1 MHDIP
6 RSARRPRLLA
16 SFAATAFALAAL
28 NAQAK
33 GVTDDDIVN
42 DATITTQ
49 VVTHGLGTKGQRY
62 SPLDQVNTDTVKNLV
77 PVWSFSFGGEKQ
89 RGQQSQPLIHD
100 GKMYVTASYSR
111 IFALDATTGQ
121 KLWKYEHRLPDGIM
135 PCCDVINR
143 GAALY
148 DDLVIFGTL
157 DAQLVA
163 LNKDTGKVVWRQ
175 KIEDYKAGYS
185 FTAAPQIV
193 KGMVITGNSGGEF
206 GIVGRVDARDAKT
219 GKLIWSRPTVEGHMG
234 HTYDAE
240 GKPVDN
246 GISGT
251 TNATWPG
258 DLWKTGGAAPWQ
270 AAYYDPDVNLIY
282 IGTGNPSPW
291 NSWLR
296 PGDNLYSSSTLAID
310 PDTGKIVWHYQS
322 TPHDGWDFDGVNEF
336 ISFEYN
342 DPATGKLV
350 KAGGK
355 ADRNGF
361 FFVNDRTD
369 GKLLNAFPFVNR
381 IDWAKGID
389 LKTGRPIYDE
399 EKRPGNP
406 FVEGVGED
414 KKGKVVFNAPS
425 FLGGK
430 NQMPM
435 AFSPKTGYFYVPA
448 NEWGMDIWNEPI
460 SYKRGAAYLG
470 AGFTI
475 KPLHEDFIGAMRAVD
490 PVSGKIVWE
499 VKNNAPLWGGVM
511 TTGGDLVFYGT
522 PEGYLKAIDARNGKE
537 LWQFQ
542 TGSGVIAPP
551 VTWEQDGEQYVA
563 VVSGWGG
570 AVPLWGGDVAKRVNM
585 LEQGGSVWVFK
596 LHKS

>member
-1 MHDIP
+1 V
-6 RSARRPRLLA
+6 L
-16 SFAATAFALAAL
+16 ALAIAGL
-28 NAQAK
+28 GNVQAK
-33 GVTDDDIVN
+33 EVTDADILKDD
-42 DATITTQ
+42 TITNQ
-49 VVTHGLGTKGQRY
+49 VVTYGLGTKGQRF
-62 SPLDQVNTDTVKNLV
+62 SPLTQINTTTVKDLV

-89 RGQQSQPLIHD
+89 RGQQSQPVVHD
-100 GKMYVTASYSR
+100 GKMFVTASYSR
-111 IFALDATTGQ
+111 LFALDVKTGA

-148 DDLVIFGTL
+148 GDLVIFGTL

-163 LNKDTGKVVWRQ
+163 LNRDTGKVVWKQ

-219 GKLIWSRPTVEGHMG
+219 GKLVWTRPVVEGHMG
-234 HTYDAE
+234 YKYDQE
-240 GKPVDN
+240 GKEIEN

-258 DLWKTGGAAPWQ
+258 DLWKTGGAAPWLS
-270 AAYYDPDVNLIY
+270 AYYDPDVDLIY
-282 IGTGNPSPW
+282 IGTGNPAPW

-296 PGDNLYSSSTLAID
+296 PGDNLYSSSTVAID
-310 PDTGKIVWHYQS
+310 PDTGKIVWHYQT

-336 ISFEYN
+336 VSFEYK
-342 DPATGKLV
+342 DPKSGNMI

-361 FFVNDRTD
+361 FFVNDRTS

-389 LKTGRPIYDE
+389 LKTGRPITDDS
-399 EKRPGNP
+399 KRPGNP
-406 FVEGVGED
+406 FKEGGGEG
-414 KKGKVVFNAPS
+414 KKGETTFNAPS

-435 AFSPKTGYFYVPA
+435 AYSPKTGYFYVPA
-448 NEWGMDIWNEPI
+448 NEWGMDIWNEPV

-475 KPLHEDFIGAMRAVD
+475 KPLNEDYIGALRAVD
-490 PVSGKIVWE
+490 PINGKIVWE
-499 VKNNAPLWGGVM
+499 AKNNAPLWGGVL
-511 TTGGDLVFYGT
+511 TTAGDLVFYGT
-522 PEGYLKAIDARNGKE
+522 PEGYLKALDAKTGAE
-537 LWQFQ
+537 LWKFQ
-542 TGSGVIAPP
+542 TGSGIIAPP
-551 VTWEQDGEQYVA
+551 ITWDDNGEQYVA

-570 AVPLWGGDVAKRVNM
+570 AVPLWGGDVAKRVNF